1 MQRLKLLAVYVILF
15 VMAHTLSACD
25 PVAEERDRCIKNGDR
40 WDAKT
45 ETCFSS
51 TRPKGRW

>member
-15 VMAHTLSACD
+15 VLSHTLSACD